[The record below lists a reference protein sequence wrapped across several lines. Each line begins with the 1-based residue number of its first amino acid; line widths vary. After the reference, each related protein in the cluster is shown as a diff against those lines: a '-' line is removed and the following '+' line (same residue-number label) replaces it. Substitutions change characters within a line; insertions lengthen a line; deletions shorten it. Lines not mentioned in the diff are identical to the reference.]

1 MDCSMP
7 GLPCPSPSPRVCSNS
22 CPSSRWCH
30 PSISFSVTRFSFCLQ
45 SFPASGSFPMN
56 QFFPSGGQS
65 IWVSASPTVLA
76 VNTQDWF
83 PLELMGLIALQS
95 KGLLR
100 VFSSTTFEG
109 LSSLALSLFM
119 VQLSNPYMITG
130 KKKNSCDYT
139 DISEKAMAPHSS
151 TLPWKIPWKEEPGG
165 LQSMGL
171 LRVRHDWVTS
181 L

>member
-30 PSISFSVTRFSFCLQ
+30 PSISFSVTHFSFCLQ

-83 PLELMGLIALQS
+83 PLELMGLMALQS

-100 VFSSTTFEG
+100 DFSSTTFEG

-119 VQLSNPYMITG
+119 VQLSNPYMTTG
-130 KKKNSCDYT
+130 KKKIALTIQIFQRRQWHPTPVLFPGKSHGRRSLVGC
-139 DISEKAMAPHSS
+139 S
-151 TLPWKIPWKEEPGG
+151 PW
-165 LQSMGL
+165 
-171 LRVRHDWVTS
+171 DC
-181 L
+181 